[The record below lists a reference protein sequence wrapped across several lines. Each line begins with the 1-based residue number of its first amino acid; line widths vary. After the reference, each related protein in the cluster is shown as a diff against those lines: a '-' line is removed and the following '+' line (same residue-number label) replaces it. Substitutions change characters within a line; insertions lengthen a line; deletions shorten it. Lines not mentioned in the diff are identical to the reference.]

1 MLRLKNLVFIIFG
14 AGLYSFALNYL
25 VIPNSLYEGGVTG
38 LTLIIYY
45 LWHLKPSIM
54 NIIINIPLFVLGWHI
69 LGRSIFYKSLLGT
82 IAVTVWLAIF
92 ERLPLAI
99 DLEGDLMIIVLL
111 TGILMG
117 TGLGIIFKAGG
128 TTGGSD
134 ILARIGHKYT
144 HYSIGQIMLAI
155 DALVLLLTVVISKD
169 LRVVLYTL
177 ILVTVATRVI
187 DMVGEGGYGSKGVMI
202 MTSKSV
208 ELATAIDSEIERGV
222 TYIKGQG
229 FYSQN
234 DMNIVYSVID
244 KSQLQEMK
252 DLIKRIDP
260 FAFITITDAYEVLGE
275 GFTHDENKQAIVK

>member
-1 MLRLKNLVFIIFG
+1 MLRLKNLVFIVFG

>member
-1 MLRLKNLVFIIFG
+1 MLRLKNLVFIVFG

-208 ELATAIDSEIERGV
+208 ELATAIDREIERGV